1 MRVTSTF
8 MNDLQIEAGN
18 YHAISFKDSALLKK
32 FRVQLRNFF
41 RNSLRDDSDYLYI
54 LNENDEI
61 INKKKIELISFDC
74 NIVNLQDDKYT
85 EKLVKDLLF
94 DQLENQPELLES
106 HLDLNRAVE
115 KFVSDIELQ
124 TEGIMI
130 EFDKNERSIQRFI
143 QSLDIIISYDE
154 NEDIPNYIIRE
165 FLIRTLMKLN
175 KQRKEIILLLSF
187 PETDLGFYEFKK
199 FIDLL
204 KQLKVTTI
212 VLTNEFDFIEAASLE
227 CAFLIDENGNNYDIL
242 NLEKEI
248 KAFELDNQDSSM
260 SLARKLAFT
269 EFRGD
274 FSLLDSQWKKFL
286 ESSKC

>member
-1 MRVTSTF
+1 MRITSTF
-8 MNDLQIEAGN
+8 MNDLELKSGE
-18 YHAISFKDSALLKK
+18 YHAVSFKDSALLKK

-61 INKKKIELISFDC
+61 INKKKFELISFDC
-74 NIVNLQDDKYT
+74 NIINLQDDKYT

-94 DQLENQPELLES
+94 DQLENQPELLEA

-115 KFVSDIELQ
+115 KFVSDIEIQ

-143 QSLDIIISYDE
+143 QSLDIIISCDE

-175 KQRKEIILLLSF
+175 KQRKEIILMLSF

-212 VLTNEFDFIEAASLE
+212 VLTNEFDFIEAASLD
-227 CAFLIDENGNNYDIL
+227 CAFLIDENGNKYDIL

-248 KAFELDNQDSSM
+248 KAFELDDQDSSM

-274 FSLLDSQWKKFL
+274 FSL
-286 ESSKC
+286 